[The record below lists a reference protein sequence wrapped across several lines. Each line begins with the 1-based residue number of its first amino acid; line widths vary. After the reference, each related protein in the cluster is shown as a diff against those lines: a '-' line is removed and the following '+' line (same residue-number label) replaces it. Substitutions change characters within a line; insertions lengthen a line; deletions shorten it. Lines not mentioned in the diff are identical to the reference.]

1 MRQLQGPYGPI
12 GKVNGIAPITKGGT
26 GASSAAEAVSNLGG
40 ISTDSLGKPLGP
52 IKADDQ
58 GRLPYTLL
66 VNAGLLVGYSLEGPT
81 NLVNGQTSIYRLTNW
96 STDTSVAVGVSAGSA
111 VIVGDELHVTAP
123 ATGTSVTLSLGDRQ
137 IILPILTP
145 GSQLPVIIS
154 PVANS
159 ENPGTVTFMTAPFSV
174 AAETYSDWTD
184 VTASGTTTVSVPSN
198 AIGIEIEGRRG
209 DAGAAYMTLSDRNYQ
224 LGIST
229 TRRRVDFSGQAT
241 LSILINGTGSM
252 KYRWVVSSATHAST
266 DWEVATDAAFSS
278 IVVQS
283 MNDALNKTSWAIT
296 LQSGS
301 YFVRARFNAILAV

>member
-137 IILPILTP
+137 IILPVLTP

-159 ENPGTVTFMTAPFSV
+159 ENPAQVTFKTAPFSV
-174 AAETYSDWTD
+174 AAETYSDWVD
-184 VTASGTTTVSVPSN
+184 VTTTGTTTVSVPTN

-209 DAGAAYMTLSDRNYQ
+209 DAGAAYMTLSGNNYQ
-224 LGIST
+224 LGVST
-229 TRRRVDFSGQAT
+229 TRRRIDFVGQAT
-241 LSILINGTGSM
+241 LSILVNGTGSL
-252 KYRWVVSSATHAST
+252 KYRWVVSSATHTAT
-266 DWEVATDAAFSS
+266 DWEVSTDPSFSS
-278 IVVQS
+278 LVTQS
-283 MNDALNKTSWAIT
+283 LNDTVNKTEWSTA
-296 LQSGS
+296 LALGS
-301 YFVRARFNAILAV
+301 YYVRVRFYATLAV